1 MDFYIQ
7 MGHGMQTMSVE
18 LIKNWGEG
26 TVILSP
32 VNIKPNR
39 ISAFSKQ
46 ILLNGGQV
54 LLDPQ
59 MYYPEKYHKNL
70 KEYNYWLL
78 KDSSERLIE
87 EICLLNIELETSKI
101 ILPSY
106 TINEFSEDWVQFQK
120 NNVKYA
126 KKSGVKKPLYLTV
139 ALGKELMKDTLDLEK
154 IVLFIEKMDIEGV
167 YLVCEHPDKMY
178 LVEEPLWILNL
189 MNLVTSIKR
198 SSKKAI
204 VGYASHQMLFL
215 ASTKCDAI
223 ASGNFLN
230 VRWFQSSR
238 FESVEERN
246 PSRRSTWYYSPTV
259 FSEFKLAFLD
269 LAFQMGYLDVLK
281 PPFLMES
288 LNSEMLFL
296 GELPSSSGFTEKNSH
311 RHYLHCLYYQCKL
324 ANKSSYTET
333 FNSLNLQLRTAE
345 KLLSGL
351 GEQGIKGQDR
361 DFTDLIDVTR
371 AALIGHKKSFGFI
384 LEQTWNKL

>member
-1 MDFYIQ
+1 MDFYVQ
-7 MGHGMQTMSVE
+7 MGHGMQTMSIE
-18 LIKNWGEG
+18 LIKKWGEG

-39 ISAFSKQ
+39 ISTFSKQ
-46 ILLNGGQV
+46 IISNGGKV
-54 LLDPQ
+54 LFDPQ

-70 KEYNYWLL
+70 KEYKYWLS
-78 KDSSERLIE
+78 KDDNEKLIDE
-87 EICLLNIELETSKI
+87 LCLLNKELKSSKI

-106 TINEFSEDWVQFQK
+106 TIDNFSEIWVQFQK
-120 NNVKYA
+120 RNV
-126 KKSGVKKPLYLTV
+126 SLVKKNGISKPIYLTIS
-139 ALGKELMKDTLDLEK
+139 LGKELMKNTLELEK

-167 YLVCEHPDKMY
+167 YIVCEHPDKMY
-178 LVEEPLWILNL
+178 LVDEPLWILNL

-198 SSKKAI
+198 AGKKTI

-238 FESVEERN
+238 FETIEERN

-269 LAFQMGYLDVLK
+269 LASQMGYLNTLR
-281 PPFLMES
+281 PPLSMES
-288 LNSEMLFL
+288 PNSDMLFL

-311 RHYLHCLYYQCKL
+311 RHYLYCLYYQCKES
-324 ANKSSYTET
+324 KKDSYIET
-333 FNSLNLQLRTAE
+333 FNSLNLQLGTAE
-345 KLLSGL
+345 KLLAGL
-351 GEQGIKGQDR
+351 GSQGIKGQDR

-371 AALIGHKKSFGFI
+371 AALLGHKNNFGFI
-384 LEQTWNKL
+384 LEQTWDEL

>member
-7 MGHGMQTMSVE
+7 MGHGMQTMSIE
-18 LIKNWGEG
+18 LIKAWGEG
-26 TVILSP
+26 TIILSP

-39 ISAFSKQ
+39 ISSFSKQ
-46 ILLNGGQV
+46 IISSGGEV

-70 KEYNYWLL
+70 EAYDYWL
-78 KDSSERLIE
+78 KKNDKTNLIQE
-87 EICLLNIELETSKI
+87 LLLLNEELNSSKV

-106 TINEFSEDWVQFQK
+106 TIDEYSEEWVEFQK
-120 NNVKYA
+120 NNIYTA
-126 KKSGVKKPLYLTV
+126 NEMGVTKPLYLTI
-139 ALGKELMKDTLDLEK
+139 AIGKELMKNTLELEK

-178 LVEEPLWILNL
+178 LVDEPLWFLNL

-198 SSKKAI
+198 ANKKTI

-238 FESVEERN
+238 FETIEDKN

-269 LAFQMGYLDVLK
+269 LAYQMGYLDVLQ
-281 PPFLMES
+281 PPSIMKS
-288 LNSEMLFL
+288 INSNMLFL
-296 GELPSSSGFTEKNSH
+296 GELPSSSGFTERNSH
-311 RHYLHCLYYQCKL
+311 RHYLHCLYNQCKESQ
-324 ANKSSYTET
+324 KESFTET
-333 FNSLNLQLRTAE
+333 FNSLILQLGVAE
-345 KLLSGL
+345 KLLKGL

-371 AALIGHKKSFGFI
+371 GALIGHKKNFGFI
-384 LEQTWNKL
+384 LEKIWHKL

>member
-46 ILLNGGQV
+46 ITSNGGQV

-70 KEYNYWLL
+70 EEHNYWLL
-78 KDSSERLIE
+78 KDDSDNLIKELWSLNKELKSS
-87 EICLLNIELETSKI
+87 KM

-106 TINEFSEDWVQFQK
+106 TIDKFSEDWVQFQK
-120 NNVKYA
+120 NNVVTA
-126 KKSGVKKPLYLTV
+126 KEIGITKPLYLTV
-139 ALGKELMKDTLDLEK
+139 ALEKELMKNTLELEK

-178 LVEEPLWILNL
+178 LVDEPLWILNL

-198 SSKKAI
+198 SGKKTI

-238 FESVEERN
+238 FETIEERN

-269 LAFQMGYLDVLK
+269 LAYQMGYLDILQ
-281 PPFLMES
+281 PPASMKS
-288 LNSEMLFL
+288 HNSDMLFL
-296 GELPSSSGFTEKNSH
+296 GELPSSSDFTERNSH
-311 RHYLHCLYYQCKL
+311 RHYLHCLYYQCKESK
-324 ANKSSYTET
+324 KSSYTES
-333 FNSLNLQLRTAE
+333 FNSLNLQLGTAE
-345 KLLSGL
+345 KLLAGL
-351 GEQGIKGQDR
+351 GAQGIKGQDR

-371 AALIGHKKSFGFI
+371 AALIGHRNSFGFI
-384 LEQTWNKL
+384 LEQTWDEL